1 MTFFDNLQW
10 VRGWSFL
17 DQGAHI
23 AYRKVIG
30 AYKKQ
35 SNAIVLPFGFRI
47 PLPDT
52 EVRDDSDAFI
62 PGWSQRSNGA
72 IDQRKVQGTQGN
84 GVNHGLMANHPE
96 MTNAYRQIFQF
107 GPDRFRLIP

>member
-1 MTFFDNLQW
+1 
-10 VRGWSFL
+10 
-17 DQGAHI
+17 
-23 AYRKVIG
+23 
-30 AYKKQ
+30 
-35 SNAIVLPFGFRI
+35 VLPFGFRI

-72 IDQRKVQGTQGN
+72 VRQLRAQGTQGN

-96 MTNAYRQIFQF
+96 MTRLFNDIMT
-107 GPDRFRLIP
+107 DRTRPPFLIK

>member
-62 PGWSQRSNGA
+62 PAWSQKSNGA
-72 IDQRKVQGTQGN
+72 LPFDFQVR

-96 MTNAYRQIFQF
+96 MTRTFDRIFQF
-107 GPDRFRLIP
+107 TGPNFSLK

>member
-35 SNAIVLPFGFRI
+35 TIAINLPFGFRI
-47 PLPDT
+47 PLGEI
-52 EVRDDSDAFI
+52 EVRDDSDACI
-62 PGWSQRSNGA
+62 PGWAQMP
-72 IDQRKVQGTQGN
+72 KT
-84 GVNHGLMANHPE
+84 
-96 MTNAYRQIFQF
+96 T
-107 GPDRFRLIP
+107 